1 MSSSDGGLDPTT
13 ARLLSVGMAFL
24 AGVLVGGVLL
34 TAFPL
39 GGGGPSIAPPDPEN
53 PPVSVSMGGP
63 SCWDAETDLNPNAGW
78 VHEVASGVSYPVT
91 LNATVVH
98 PAGTEVDT
106 SDSPVTRRSPGVYE
120 IAIRT
125 TEAEDGG
132 PTGCERVRTTLGI
145 AVSLPTEYER
155 LVVTAEGYDD
165 PLVDAERDDT
175 TADLYPLPNPIN
187 VTG

>member
-39 GGGGPSIAPPDPEN
+39 GGPADTGPDPDN
-53 PPVSVSMGGP
+53 IPASVATAGP
-63 SCWDAETDLNPNAGW
+63 SCFEGETDVNPNGGW
-78 VHEVASGVSYPVT
+78 VHEVAAGTSYAVT

-98 PAGTEVDT
+98 DAGTELDVRVARVGETDTYAVTIDPVDGE
-106 SDSPVTRRSPGVYE
+106 SPPG
-120 IAIRT
+120 
-125 TEAEDGG
+125 D
-132 PTGCERVRTTLGI
+132 CERVRSRLDVG
-145 AVSLPTEYER
+145 ASLPTSYER
-155 LVVTAEGYDD
+155 LEVRAAGET
-165 PLVDAERDDT
+165 LVDAERDDT